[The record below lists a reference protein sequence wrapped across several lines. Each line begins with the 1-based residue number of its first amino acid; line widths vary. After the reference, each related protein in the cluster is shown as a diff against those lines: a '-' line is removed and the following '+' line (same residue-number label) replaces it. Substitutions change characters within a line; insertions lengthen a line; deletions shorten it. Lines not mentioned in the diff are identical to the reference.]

1 MPTIRFILA
10 ALALA
15 LSQFA
20 GAGEPLHMNGE
31 LHALYQAD
39 QADRKGDAIDWQLV
53 GPRDLA
59 RQLRVRELAEAGA
72 LKHSGDYLHAAM
84 VFQHGQTAE
93 HYRQANLWALRAV
106 ELDPTN
112 TPARWLACASED
124 RWLHRTG
131 KPQIW
136 GTQYQKP
143 SPDGSPAWS
152 MEPFDRLAKT
162 DAERVAMGVK
172 TLAESAAR
180 LAEMNKKQS
189 GK

>member
-1 MPTIRFILA
+1 MQTIRITFA

-15 LSQFA
+15 ISQFA
-20 GAGEPLHMNGE
+20 CAAEPLRMNAE

-39 QADRKGDAIDWQLV
+39 QADRKGDAIDWKLV

-59 RQLRVRELAEAGA
+59 RQQRVRELAEAGA

-84 VFQHGQTAE
+84 VFQHGGSAE
-93 HYRQANLWALRAV
+93 YYRQANLWALRAV

-112 TPARWLACASED
+112 TPARWLACAAED

-143 SPDGSPAWS
+143 APDGSPQWS
-152 MEPFDRLAKT
+152 MEPFDRTAKT
-162 DAERVAMGVK
+162 DAQRVAMGVK
-172 TLAESAAR
+172 TLAESTAR
-180 LAEMNKKQS
+180 LADMNKEPS